1 MTIVLVTHPRE
12 KLDQYFGQSAISA
25 LRTFSTVRFNPEAR
39 DLSTEELITLGAD
52 CDVIIAY
59 RQTPGTASLFRGLP
73 RLSAFMRCAVDIRTI
88 DVDAASAQGILITQ
102 ASAGYVPAVA
112 EWAIA
117 AMIDLGRGLTRYAE
131 GYHHRH
137 PVAPFMGRQLRGSTL
152 GVIGYGQIGRY
163 LADLALALGMQVCVT
178 DPLNIE
184 RRDNLQQL
192 DLDTTL
198 STADFVVCLAPA
210 NAQTENLMNA
220 QAFARMKPGA
230 FFINAS
236 RGDLVD
242 ERALL
247 QSLESGHLAGCAL
260 DVGRESQYDVV
271 DYAGDQYRRPKGDC
285 RPCALCLAG
294 KHHCRG
300 YCAGARCHR
309 DGERHHERMPVE
321 LVAACLLII
330 GREHLQADYEQ
341 YQPACNAE
349 GFQCD

>member
-163 LADLALALGMQVCVT
+163 LADLALSLGMQVCVT

-260 DVGRESQYDVV
+260 DVGR
-271 DYAGDQYRRPKGDC
+271 APDQMPTDLLARHPLVLATPHVGGLTMPAIEHQALETVEQLASLIKGEI
-285 RPCALCLAG
+285 PL
-294 KHHCRG
+294 
-300 YCAGARCHR
+300 GA
-309 DGERHHERMPVE
+309 VN
-321 LVAACLLII
+321 AAHATRLSRLSVT
-330 GREHLQADYEQ
+330 R
-341 YQPACNAE
+341 
-349 GFQCD
+349 

>member
-1 MTIVLVTHPRE
+1 
-12 KLDQYFGQSAISA
+12 
-25 LRTFSTVRFNPEAR
+25 
-39 DLSTEELITLGAD
+39 
-52 CDVIIAY
+52 
-59 RQTPGTASLFRGLP
+59 
-73 RLSAFMRCAVDIRTI
+73 MRCAVDIRTI

-260 DVGRESQYDVV
+260 DVGR
-271 DYAGDQYRRPKGDC
+271 APDQMPTDLLARHPLVLATPHVGGLTMPAIEHQALETVEQLASLIKGEI
-285 RPCALCLAG
+285 PL
-294 KHHCRG
+294 
-300 YCAGARCHR
+300 GA
-309 DGERHHERMPVE
+309 VN
-321 LVAACLLII
+321 AAHATRLSRLSVT
-330 GREHLQADYEQ
+330 R
-341 YQPACNAE
+341 
-349 GFQCD
+349 

>member
-25 LRTFSTVRFNPEAR
+25 LRTFSTVHFNPEAR

-260 DVGRESQYDVV
+260 DVGR
-271 DYAGDQYRRPKGDC
+271 APDQMPTDLLARHPLVLATPHVGGLTMPAIEHQALETVEQLASLIKGEI
-285 RPCALCLAG
+285 PL
-294 KHHCRG
+294 
-300 YCAGARCHR
+300 GA
-309 DGERHHERMPVE
+309 VN
-321 LVAACLLII
+321 AAHATRLSRLSVT
-330 GREHLQADYEQ
+330 R
-341 YQPACNAE
+341 
-349 GFQCD
+349 

>member
-260 DVGRESQYDVV
+260 DVGRAPDQMPTDLLARHPLVLATPHVGGLTMPAIEHQALETVEQLASLIKGEIPLGAVNAAHATRLSRLV
-271 DYAGDQYRRPKGDC
+271 GAGLK
-285 RPCALCLAG
+285 LTT
-294 KHHCRG
+294 
-300 YCAGARCHR
+300 CAG
-309 DGERHHERMPVE
+309 
-321 LVAACLLII
+321 
-330 GREHLQADYEQ
+330 
-341 YQPACNAE
+341 
-349 GFQCD
+349 

>member
-1 MTIVLVTHPRE
+1 MTIVLVTPPRE

-260 DVGRESQYDVV
+260 DVGR
-271 DYAGDQYRRPKGDC
+271 APDQMPTDLLARHPLVLATPHVGGLTMPAIEHQALETVEQLASLIKGEI
-285 RPCALCLAG
+285 PL
-294 KHHCRG
+294 
-300 YCAGARCHR
+300 GA
-309 DGERHHERMPVE
+309 VN
-321 LVAACLLII
+321 AAHATRLSRLSVT
-330 GREHLQADYEQ
+330 R
-341 YQPACNAE
+341 
-349 GFQCD
+349 

>member
-25 LRTFSTVRFNPEAR
+25 LRTFSTVHFNPEAR

-260 DVGRESQYDVV
+260 DVGR
-271 DYAGDQYRRPKGDC
+271 APDQMPTDLLARHPLVLATPHVGGLTM
-285 RPCALCLAG
+285 PAIEHQALETVEQLA
-294 KHHCRG
+294 
-300 YCAGARCHR
+300 
-309 DGERHHERMPVE
+309 
-321 LVAACLLII
+321 LLIKGEI
-330 GREHLQADYEQ
+330 PLGAV
-341 YQPACNAE
+341 NAAHATRLSRLSVTR
-349 GFQCD
+349 

>member
-260 DVGRESQYDVV
+260 DVGR
-271 DYAGDQYRRPKGDC
+271 APDQMPTDLLARHPLVLATPHVGGLTM
-285 RPCALCLAG
+285 PAIEHQALETVEQLA
-294 KHHCRG
+294 
-300 YCAGARCHR
+300 
-309 DGERHHERMPVE
+309 
-321 LVAACLLII
+321 LLIKGEI
-330 GREHLQADYEQ
+330 PLGAV
-341 YQPACNAE
+341 NAAHATRLSRLSVTR
-349 GFQCD
+349 

>member
-260 DVGRESQYDVV
+260 DVGR
-271 DYAGDQYRRPKGDC
+271 APDQMPTDLLARHPLVLATPHVGGLTMPAIEHQALETVEQLASLIKGEI
-285 RPCALCLAG
+285 PL
-294 KHHCRG
+294 
-300 YCAGARCHR
+300 GA
-309 DGERHHERMPVE
+309 VN
-321 LVAACLLII
+321 AAHATRLSRLSVT
-330 GREHLQADYEQ
+330 R
-341 YQPACNAE
+341 
-349 GFQCD
+349 

>member
-12 KLDQYFGQSAISA
+12 TLDQYFGQSAISA

-260 DVGRESQYDVV
+260 DVGR
-271 DYAGDQYRRPKGDC
+271 APDQMPTDLLARHPLVLATPHVGGLTMPAIEHQALETVEQLASLIKGEI
-285 RPCALCLAG
+285 PL
-294 KHHCRG
+294 
-300 YCAGARCHR
+300 GA
-309 DGERHHERMPVE
+309 VN
-321 LVAACLLII
+321 AAHATRLSRLSVT
-330 GREHLQADYEQ
+330 R
-341 YQPACNAE
+341 
-349 GFQCD
+349 

>member
-112 EWAIA
+112 EWASA

-260 DVGRESQYDVV
+260 DVGR
-271 DYAGDQYRRPKGDC
+271 APDQMPTDLLARHPLVLATPHVGGLTMPAIEHQALETVEQLASLIKGEI
-285 RPCALCLAG
+285 PL
-294 KHHCRG
+294 
-300 YCAGARCHR
+300 GA
-309 DGERHHERMPVE
+309 VN
-321 LVAACLLII
+321 AAHATRLSRLSVT
-330 GREHLQADYEQ
+330 R
-341 YQPACNAE
+341 
-349 GFQCD
+349 